1 MRKLNV
7 LIWAIFF
14 IFILINWVIKKMGY
28 PVDSNTYLMV
38 MVFVLFILYV
48 IKKILLFRKI
58 RDMQDP
64 YERKYGNKDTA
75 EKEEP
80 VPTSPLEEKRKADKI
95 LSAKKGLFVI
105 IAFIMMIGFR
115 HGSSRLLNDM
125 MLDGFDTTEDFFA
138 EVDRKREFREAWD

>member
-48 IKKILLFRKI
+48 IKKILLFRKMHLI
-58 RDMQDP
+58 
-64 YERKYGNKDTA
+64 E
-75 EKEEP
+75 
-80 VPTSPLEEKRKADKI
+80 
-95 LSAKKGLFVI
+95 
-105 IAFIMMIGFR
+105 
-115 HGSSRLLNDM
+115 
-125 MLDGFDTTEDFFA
+125 
-138 EVDRKREFREAWD
+138 